1 MVVKRELL
9 YPFLLECIQYCP
21 DSFWE
26 SLFEDLAYGSP
37 PMGAYISKN
46 FLCCSYKNREFAYKL
61 ERKDVSVANPT
72 SGREVSVGNPSVS
85 ADDPIEE
92 PDTRTGAEILYND
105 IYTLLTEKL
114 GVFSQKEKLKKRLA
128 FKDFENSVRNSQ
140 QDWSSIKKKTV
151 KNSLYE
157 QYVIDM
163 KNKHK
168 LTVKTARYLLALIM
182 TCLLFKTITSKDV
195 EFEDNKIQSISG
207 IEIKDGEIKL
217 LRPLISSI
225 DIGKLKEEE
234 DTSLSKNWESYIK
247 MVRAKVKMVENS

>member
-46 FLCCSYKNREFAYKL
+46 FLCCSYKNREFVYKL
-61 ERKDVSVANPT
+61 ERKDENNSSKMNECASQP
-72 SGREVSVGNPSVS
+72 
-85 ADDPIEE
+85 
-92 PDTRTGAEILYND
+92 EILFND

-114 GVFSQKEKLKKRLA
+114 GVFSQKEKLKKKLA
-128 FKDFENSVRNSQ
+128 FKDFENSVRNSKH
-140 QDWSSIKKKTV
+140 DWSSIKKKTV

-168 LTVKTARYLLALIM
+168 LSIKSARYLLALIM

-195 EFEDNKIQSISG
+195 EFEDNKIQAISG

-225 DIGKLKEEE
+225 DTAKLKEEE

-247 MVRAKVKMVENS
+247 LVRTKVKIVA

>member
-46 FLCCSYKNREFAYKL
+46 FLCCSYKNREFVYKL
-61 ERKDVSVANPT
+61 ERKNELVVKDENDGSSCVISTN
-72 SGREVSVGNPSVS
+72 
-85 ADDPIEE
+85 E
-92 PDTRTGAEILYND
+92 PRTGKVASQSETLYND

-114 GVFSQKEKLKKRLA
+114 GVFSQKEKLKKKLA
-128 FKDFENSVRNSQ
+128 FKDFENSVRNSKH
-140 QDWSSIKKKTV
+140 DWSSIKKKTV

-168 LTVKTARYLLALIM
+168 LSIKSARYLLALIM

-195 EFEDNKIQSISG
+195 EFEDNKIQAISG

-225 DIGKLKEEE
+225 DTAKLKEDEGN
-234 DTSLSKNWESYIK
+234 SLSKNWESYIK
-247 MVRAKVKMVENS
+247 LVRTKVKIVEG

>member
-46 FLCCSYKNREFAYKL
+46 FLCCSYKNREFVYKL
-61 ERKDVSVANPT
+61 ERKDENNNSKMNECT
-72 SGREVSVGNPSVS
+72 SQP
-85 ADDPIEE
+85 
-92 PDTRTGAEILYND
+92 EILFND

-114 GVFSQKEKLKKRLA
+114 GVFSQKEKLKKKLA
-128 FKDFENSVRNSQ
+128 FKDFENSVRNSKH
-140 QDWSSIKKKTV
+140 DWSSIKKKTV

-168 LTVKTARYLLALIM
+168 LSIKSARYLLALIM

-195 EFEDNKIQSISG
+195 EFEDNKIQAISG

-225 DIGKLKEEE
+225 DTAKLKEEE

-247 MVRAKVKMVENS
+247 MVRTKVKIVA